1 MSIAV
6 FCKHTHMDNPAVVKT
21 QLKEFGCN
29 LRRARVARK
38 ITQEALS
45 EKSDLNIRTLQK
57 IEAGET
63 NVLITTAIR
72 LRQGLGCPWHEL
84 LK

>member
-1 MSIAV
+1 
-6 FCKHTHMDNPAVVKT
+6 MDNPVVIRA

-45 EKSDLNIRTLQK
+45 EKADLNIRTLQK
-57 IEAGET
+57 IEAGKT

-72 LRQGLGCPWHEL
+72 LRQGLDCPWQEL
-84 LK
+84 FPR